1 MRSPSPI
8 QDHGYSYNKR
18 TQGMGTEDHYSKY
31 YDQGMRA
38 LYSFPELKGSGPTCS
53 GRSVAR
59 GGGPAGIWQIS

>member
-1 MRSPSPI
+1 
-8 QDHGYSYNKR
+8 
-18 TQGMGTEDHYSKY
+18 MGTEDHYSKY